1 MKRFIIL
8 TTLLTS
14 LISCEKNA
22 DIPVRYHA
30 TGAISPFTVT
40 YLDETGSLVTLQIP
54 VASAEDE
61 WDYSFTSRQGE
72 IVYLSAIYKD
82 ITSGINLSILVD
94 GKIYKQASS
103 NFDTIHYVIVSG
115 TIPF

>member
-1 MKRFIIL
+1 MKRFL
-8 TTLLTS
+8 VVLTLLMA
-14 LISCEKNA
+14 LISCEKNT

-40 YLDETGSLVTLQIP
+40 YLDETGSLVTLQVP

-61 WDYSFTSRQGE
+61 WNYSFTSKQGE

-82 ITSGINLSILVD
+82 ITSGINLSILID

-103 NFDTIHYVIVSG
+103 NYDTIHYVIVSG
-115 TIPF
+115 TIPY